1 MQLYYEF
8 ALGDAKHRGQF
19 LKEQDVS
26 KLYVSKYSH
35 SLIYRSVWLYDQSA
49 VEYRKKYGSMAKYDG
64 VRYIREICF
73 DIDKKQNTDEYTY
86 KKAIALVQYLEDQG
100 LDDNEYQIYWSGSA
114 WHIHTPNFVWGFK
127 ESKDLPYI
135 VKESMRGF
143 LESLGKGFYD
153 ESIYNSTSMFRLEHS
168 FNTKAHAMLYKI
180 PVSKAEFLSGFEH
193 IKELA
198 RGQRLDFEKNDFNEI
213 LNSSENKL
221 NKWVIKET
229 HKPMAESLANYSKIV
244 QKSNVAM
251 CIHRLIEQ
259 GASDGNRNQTVL
271 RIATHLRR
279 NNIPEEFVIAG
290 MLNYWNNKNNEGL
303 DPKELEQKIR
313 TTYRS
318 PYNYGCN
325 DKLLQAHCRQEC
337 IFYQHKNYSQHIL
350 STEDMM
356 NELQQYKDMDREGRT
371 LDLANLFG
379 VDKDLIFEPGD
390 FIVIIG
396 GTGVNKT
403 TFIQQIM
410 LGMDFRNGEIDIANQ
425 IPTLFIELELT
436 TAKLMRR
443 FTQLICG
450 VDKKTALL
458 HLDTY
463 KEPVQRAMSNIVLT
477 REVRTIAN
485 LRQKIIDTQ
494 AKLIVIDYLQC
505 FKDFTRPT
513 NEMTHMQNLSH
524 ELRDLATEMGVI
536 IIALSQ
542 VPKSAKQEKSVTME
556 SGKGSGDIS
565 DSATCIITINGQ
577 PDDIYR
583 NIKFEKV
590 TDGDTITDGLMLEFN
605 KNEFRLEMI

>member
-1 MQLYYEF
+1 
-8 ALGDAKHRGQF
+8 
-19 LKEQDVS
+19 
-26 KLYVSKYSH
+26 
-35 SLIYRSVWLYDQSA
+35 
-49 VEYRKKYGSMAKYDG
+49 
-64 VRYIREICF
+64 
-73 DIDKKQNTDEYTY
+73 
-86 KKAIALVQYLEDQG
+86 
-100 LDDNEYQIYWSGSA
+100 
-114 WHIHTPNFVWGFK
+114 
-127 ESKDLPYI
+127 
-135 VKESMRGF
+135 
-143 LESLGKGFYD
+143 
-153 ESIYNSTSMFRLEHS
+153 
-168 FNTKAHAMLYKI
+168 
-180 PVSKAEFLSGFEH
+180 
-193 IKELA
+193 
-198 RGQRLDFEKNDFNEI
+198 
-213 LNSSENKL
+213 
-221 NKWVIKET
+221 
-229 HKPMAESLANYSKIV
+229 
-244 QKSNVAM
+244 
-251 CIHRLIEQ
+251 
-259 GASDGNRNQTVL
+259 
-271 RIATHLRR
+271 
-279 NNIPEEFVIAG
+279 
-290 MLNYWNNKNNEGL
+290 
-303 DPKELEQKIR
+303 
-313 TTYRS
+313 
-318 PYNYGCN
+318 
-325 DKLLQAHCRQEC
+325 
-337 IFYQHKNYSQHIL
+337 
-350 STEDMM
+350 M

-410 LGMDFRNGEIDIANQ
+410 LGMDFRNGEIDINNQ

-458 HLDTY
+458 HLDDY

-505 FKDFTRPT
+505 FKDFTKPT
-513 NEMTHMQNLSH
+513 NEMTHMQNLPH

-577 PDDIYR
+577 PDDVYR

-605 KNEFRLEMI
+605 KEEFRLEMI